1 MSILINFYT
10 KWLFLHC
17 VFIVSSTT
25 IGSPQ
30 LQKHELDQQHQQQQ
44 QQQQQ
49 QQNFPPKKSD
59 NGKETVKV
67 SSPKNHVKSTKP
79 MHSTQSTNTSKV
91 SPHTI
96 QTQQSSP
103 CQGNAPAATLV
114 EIPPPD
120 VPERSPIR
128 IPEHPPT
135 PVQPSS
141 RKSSVAERV
150 IAGLMFLYKKFKNL
164 IDEFVSESMS
174 HWKKQTFC
182 EVMFNTTCLVFMCY
196 AIIQKKGLFS
206 EVNENPPH
214 LVR

>member
-1 MSILINFYT
+1 MSILI
-10 KWLFLHC
+10 KFLHKT
-17 VFIVSSTT
+17 VFSTLCIIVLSTT

-30 LQKHELDQQHQQQQ
+30 LQRHEDQHQQQ

-59 NGKETVKV
+59 NGKEKV

-79 MHSTQSTNTSKV
+79 MHSTQSTNTSKL

-114 EIPPPD
+114 EILPPD

-135 PVQPSS
+135 PVQPEVQCSGKGNS
-141 RKSSVAERV
+141 W
-150 IAGLMFLYKKFKNL
+150 
-164 IDEFVSESMS
+164 IDVS
-174 HWKKQTFC
+174 
-182 EVMFNTTCLVFMCY
+182 
-196 AIIQKKGLFS
+196 I
-206 EVNENPPH
+206 
-214 LVR
+214 